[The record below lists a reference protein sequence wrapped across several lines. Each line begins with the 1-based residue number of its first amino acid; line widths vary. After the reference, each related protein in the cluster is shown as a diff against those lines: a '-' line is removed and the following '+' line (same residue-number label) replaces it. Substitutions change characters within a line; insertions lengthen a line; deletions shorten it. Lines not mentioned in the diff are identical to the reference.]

1 MVRIHGGK
9 RKNKGAK
16 MAKFMG
22 PQGMREI
29 SVKTKHG
36 EKVLKAGKD
45 GMFNVNNPKLAK
57 QLKAEGLGV
66 ASTGGVANTNGFP
79 CKKCG
84 FGSFF
89 AKCGRCGE
97 VNG

>member
-1 MVRIHGGK
+1 MT
-9 RKNKGAK
+9 
-16 MAKFMG
+16 KFHG

-29 SVKTKHG
+29 SVQTSRG

-45 GMFNVNNPKLAK
+45 GMFTVNNPKLAK

-66 ASTGGVANTNGFP
+66 ASTGGVSNANGFP
-79 CKKCG
+79 CKACG

-89 AKCGRCGE
+89 KKCSKCGE
-97 VNG
+97 ING